1 MLSLTDPAEVPAP
14 VVNRSTAVLI
24 SIALH
29 LLAVL
34 LFVVAPEQVPQS
46 VRAALRTWLA
56 PILATP
62 AAPEPPPV
70 AAVEPPA
77 AKQESIPLKFAYV
90 KVPEEAEQRRNRDAR
105 LLSDRDRRAR
115 QEMPTPPGAQT
126 RSLDPHSEGTSPDRV
141 RPDPRIAAGQDSPDR
156 PALPATPVS
165 GTPEERAVAT
175 ASQDRAVTTAGG
187 KGAANGP
194 TGSDRPS
201 EAAETGADGGMA
213 PARSA
218 GDTPTTGPGATPAPG
233 AGAGEAGTGGAGSGG
248 ADTGGVSSEPQR
260 PGGPTTGGLPD
271 LRSSEYK
278 FQFSNP
284 GWIRDPNYGTMSFD
298 TQGFPWGDY
307 ARRVYVI
314 IRNNWFERI
323 PLAAREGIRGWA
335 CWHFVIGRDGT
346 VSNLTLQRAS
356 GVPPFDR
363 AASDALHASSRLPPL
378 PADFPAPEEGVTYC
392 FYYNIY
398 PGETD

>member
-24 SIALH
+24 SVALH

-34 LFVVAPEQVPQS
+34 IFVVAPEQVPQP
-46 VRAALRTWLA
+46 VREAIRTWLA

-62 AAPEPPPV
+62 APPEPPPV

-115 QEMPTPPGAQT
+115 QEMPTPPGAQA

-141 RPDPRIAAGQDSPDR
+141 RPDPRIAEGQDSPDLT
-156 PALPATPVS
+156 ALPATPVS
-165 GTPEERAVAT
+165 GTPEERAVA
-175 ASQDRAVTTAGG
+175 AAAQDRVATKAEGTDV
-187 KGAANGP
+187 ANGP
-194 TGSDRPS
+194 TGSNRPS
-201 EAAETGADGGMA
+201 EAAETGADGRPV
-213 PARSA
+213 PAA
-218 GDTPTTGPGATPAPG
+218 G
-233 AGAGEAGTGGAGSGG
+233 AGAGAAGTGGAGSGG
-248 ADTGGVSSEPQR
+248 AAAGGVSSEPQR
-260 PGGPTTGGLPD
+260 PGGPATSGLPD

-378 PADFPAPEEGVTYC
+378 PADFPAPEEGATYC